1 MARKSYNL
9 AALEQQRQDLEI
21 KISKLSAQL
30 TIVTTT
36 IAKAKAQATFERT
49 LESKLGNERQEST
62 NSDSDTQDR

>member
-9 AALEQQRQDLEI
+9 SALEQQESDLEI
-21 KISKLSAQL
+21 KIAKLSAQL

-49 LESKLGNERQEST
+49 LESKLGNERQESP
-62 NSDSDTQDR
+62 DSDTVAQDK